1 MTINVL
7 VTGGAGFLAINTA
20 KFFKA
25 QAASVFGIGRSKD
38 DSDLE
43 CYDRWIESSVTCK
56 ALLEFDVRFDLVVHC
71 GGGSSVGYA
80 QENPLEDFYK
90 TVAGV
95 AELLEF
101 VKKNNPEAHVIYP
114 SSPAVHGQQ
123 PDVPIDE
130 DDEIKP
136 VSVYGYHKEMAENL
150 LICGHKLFGLKV
162 SIIRFYSIYGVGLK
176 KQLLWDACKK
186 IVSSPS
192 AVFWGD
198 GNETRDWIHVDDAVG
213 LIHFLFTISEPPL
226 VVNGGG
232 GASMTVRCV
241 IELLE
246 RYLGVPPSSS
256 FNGSAK
262 AGDPKYYC
270 AGQRV
275 LKGLGWSPK
284 VSIQD
289 GLFDYVEWFKKNYG

>member
-20 KFFKA
+20 RFFKA
-25 QAASVFGIGRSKD
+25 QGANVFGIGRSRD

-90 TVAGV
+90 TVVAV

-101 VKKNNPEAHVIYP
+101 VKKNNPKAHVIYP

-123 PDVPIDE
+123 PDAPIDE
-130 DDEIKP
+130 DAEIKP

-150 LICGHKLFGLKV
+150 LICGHKLFGLNI
-162 SIIRFYSIYGVGLK
+162 SIVRFYSIYGVGLK

-186 IVSSPS
+186 LVSSPS

-198 GNETRDWIHVDDAVG
+198 GDETRDWIHIDDAVS
-213 LIHFLFTISEPPL
+213 LIHFLSTMSEPPL
-226 VVNGGG
+226 VVNGGCG
-232 GASMTVRCV
+232 TSMTVRCV
-241 IELLE
+241 VELLE
-246 RYLGVPPSSS
+246 EFLSVPPNAS
-256 FNGSAK
+256 FNGKVK

-275 LKGLGWSPK
+275 LRGLGWSPK
-284 VSIQD
+284 VSIHD
-289 GLFDYVEWFKKNYG
+289 GLSGYVKWFRDIYD